1 MRAILAERTSG
12 PEPVHTDI
20 SGDRTADQFPDV
32 YVAEPGAAVDHPGT
46 LSDPFGD
53 TLGAVNE
60 LVRVRELLEEGHAF
74 LVIPSE
80 AFAHFYPA
88 GAEQLINAFHT
99 AGFVDVFFESLGDE
113 LVAMEYL
120 RLWRENT
127 EKQTW
132 IRSTHPLV
140 VEYCR
145 ARHPELLPYLAPVVT
160 PAVALARYL
169 KRVYGPD
176 VQLVYAGLDA
186 PGANGRDEFEAEVS
200 FAQLEQLF
208 HEVGAEPT
216 EQPYLLRVLPPDRRR
231 YLSAAGGLPLPM
243 LDEERVSSLTFRKL
257 RGLHS
262 LDGLA
267 RLIEV
272 DGQHLGFI
280 DVLPFEGLLAHPGL
294 GPADELYWRRG
305 LLQLAE
311 PPHADTP
318 VLDIPD
324 DLDLSIT
331 YEARPS
337 ALPEIKVWEVESI
350 LEEVGGTA
358 DSDYLRQNS
367 GTYAGYVTLAESLI
381 RSRPELALGLFE
393 MSRKYLRA
401 VRDATHDALTD
412 LYSYRALVD
421 RVREQ
426 VGQANRAGTDLA
438 MLFVD
443 LDKFKEINDAYGH
456 PVGNQILR
464 EIAQVL
470 QTSVRS
476 TDIAGRFGGD
486 EFVVLLVGSDE
497 QGAVRVAEQIRQR
510 VAEIRVVVPDRE
522 IGTTVSVGVAF
533 HSGADRSLLSSD
545 DLFAEADAS
554 LYIAK
559 AHGGNRVHPVEREGM
574 SG

>member
-1 MRAILAERTSG
+1 MAERTSG

-20 SGDRTADQFPDV
+20 SGDRPAERFPDV
-32 YVAEPGAAVDHPGT
+32 YVAEPGAAVDHPAT
-46 LSDPFGD
+46 LPDPFGD
-53 TLGAVNE
+53 TLGSVNE
-60 LVRVRELLEEGHAF
+60 LVRVRELLEEGNAF
-74 LVIPSE
+74 LVIQSE

-113 LVAMEYL
+113 LVALEYL

-208 HEVGAEPT
+208 HE
-216 EQPYLLRVLPPDRRR
+216 
-231 YLSAAGGLPLPM
+231 AGGLPLPM

-311 PPHADTP
+311 PPRSDVP
-318 VLDIPD
+318 VLDMPG

-358 DSDYLRQNS
+358 DSEKLRENS

-470 QTSVRS
+470 QTSIRS

-559 AHGGNRVHPVEREGM
+559 AHGGNRVHPVEREGT